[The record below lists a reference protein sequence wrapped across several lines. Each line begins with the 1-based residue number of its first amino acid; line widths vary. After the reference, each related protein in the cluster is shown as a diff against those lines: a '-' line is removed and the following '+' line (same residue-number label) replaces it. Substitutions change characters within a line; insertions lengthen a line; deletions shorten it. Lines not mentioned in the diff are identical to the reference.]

1 MKSLNIGIFHDKE
14 LGRELGKKGSE
25 TDILMFNRKKDDL
38 IMTFMFPLKLISKI
52 QIMSIIDAAIVS
64 FDEITPE
71 LGETILL
78 LDALGISDGILIMSE
93 QNKEMAKS
101 MIKGTLLENFLVVD
115 RDPIKITQELEKIEV
130 ERKENPPLVVIDQA
144 FNVKGIGTVILGFVK
159 SGTVRKYDKFQLLPL
174 RKEVVVRS
182 IQIHDKDYE
191 QAEAGTRIGI
201 ALKGVEAEEI
211 RRGFVL
217 GDEEVVSKDF
227 KIRLK
232 KNKFYPEIKK
242 GPYHLVLGMQSSH
255 VEVSEINGDV
265 VTLELEKPVVYTKGD
280 KFVLVDLNAKKPV
293 SYTHLTLPTICSV

>member
-78 LDALGISDGILIMSE
+78 LDALGISDGILIIPE
-93 QNKEMAKS
+93 QNKEIAKS
-101 MIKGTLLENFLVVD
+101 MIKETLLENFLVVD
-115 RDPIKITQELEKIEV
+115 RDPIKITQELENIEV
-130 ERKENPPLVVIDQA
+130 KRKENPPLVVIDQA

-159 SGTVRKYDKFQLLPL
+159 SGTVKKYDKFQLLPL

-280 KFVLVDLNAKKPV
+280 KFVLVDLNAKKL
-293 SYTHLTLPTICSV
+293 HFIGAGDIL

>member
-78 LDALGISDGILIMSE
+78 LDALGISDGILIMPE

-280 KFVLVDLNAKKPV
+280 KFALVDLNAKKL
-293 SYTHLTLPTICSV
+293 HFIGAGDIL

>member
-78 LDALGISDGILIMSE
+78 LDALGISDGILIIPE
-93 QNKEMAKS
+93 QNKEIAKS
-101 MIKGTLLENFLVVD
+101 MIKETLLENFLVVD
-115 RDPIKITQELEKIEV
+115 RDPIKITQELENIEV
-130 ERKENPPLVVIDQA
+130 KRKENPPLVVIDQA

-159 SGTVRKYDKFQLLPL
+159 SGTVKKYDKFQLLPL

-201 ALKGVEAEEI
+201 ALKGAEAEEI

-280 KFVLVDLNAKKPV
+280 KFVLVDLNAKKL
-293 SYTHLTLPTICSV
+293 HFIGAGDIL